1 MLKFMQF
8 SHVDFHAVEH
18 EDTAF
23 SGLPDLVGVQQ
34 LELSDTLVVVV
45 LDADAAVPLLDLA
58 L

>member
-1 MLKFMQF
+1 MQF

-18 EDTAF
+18 EDAAF

-34 LELSDTLVVVV
+34 LELSYTLVVVV
-45 LDADAAVPLLDLA
+45 LDADAAVPLLDFA

>member
-1 MLKFMQF
+1 MQF

-23 SGLPDLVGVQQ
+23 SCLPDLVGVQQ
-34 LELSDTLVVVV
+34 FELSDTFIVVV
-45 LDADAAVPLLDLA
+45 LDADAAVPLLYLA